1 MASYDSE
8 AEQPPEIVQ
17 QYKAAIEAAK
27 RADNS
32 EFERI
37 GLARDLGK
45 DIDGRAVLLFVPCM
59 ISTPGVSL
67 EKALNYCLLRL
78 TETGESPFV
87 LIFAESLA
95 SWIGG
100 GTLQFISDCF
110 SLIPNPCKKNLQQI
124 FIVHP
129 TAGSQGL
136 FSVISSIYS
145 GSFPKKVVWVERL
158 IDVLKTLQMPVSA
171 ALKLFPYPVQVE
183 EERRVS
189 PNSVLTI
196 FGTPLGVLAARTG
209 VRVSSSLAC
218 VPYILT
224 EFRHYLLKA
233 PNVTTKDLLLLQGE
247 CQSLYAFV
255 GDIDYGDPRA
265 DWTDT
270 PVVASCFRLLLE
282 GLERPLFGSGAFENM
297 ASAGTAG
304 GGKDRLVTEMKT
316 SNFDLWFVNA
326 VHFALPKRNSKSCH
340 TKPGGNMLSAE
351 APGLEPRSFDCYP
364 ITGVPEANLGHSW
377 RRERHIWSSGN
388 AWVCIEALT
397 LAITN
402 PNLVHEGYSLVDSG
416 ESSSEESSSE
426 EESEESSSSDD
437 APAKQNVPTKPQL
450 VKAVAPKVTASP
462 AASAAK
468 KTAPLKKRK
477 SSSSSSE
484 AESKD
489 SEDSDDDDEEEE
501 EEEEE
506 DTPDG
511 DIADNLKS
519 DDALPLMLLLSSE
532 LCGRTS
538 SLDFHAVERSLPTMH
553 LRLLREI
560 VSAVL
565 ELQANEKRQKLGIA
579 GSNPAQAGCFAGRG
593 MHQGHGK
600 PSSRCSPHGWPSQ
613 STPATRA
620 LLAAELLSGSMDPY
634 STSTGAPLGLGGR
647 GHQSTLSTPTNHSGG
662 ASMGPPLSYGVPNY
676 PSGGPPGGL
685 MGNGGLSATE
695 NPLHGSIGMKSFQAG
710 VSDVSGVGGSP
721 SGGPLYTSST
731 KYIPGTRGSPKCPFP
746 ESASDNWGKHN
757 TEACQSCSYGLPLYE
772 LLVGPRCAPGY
783 RGVRTPQSVK
793 QGLLHKSSAAGTFP
807 PSLFVFASRF
817 PAWQNLSSFLAA
829 YSCCCSLLVA

>member
-95 SWIGG
+95 SWIG
-100 GTLQFISDCF
+100 F

-209 VRVSSSLAC
+209 
-218 VPYILT
+218 
-224 EFRHYLLKA
+224 
-233 PNVTTKDLLLLQGE
+233 GE

-316 SNFDLWFVNA
+316 SRFLGDQGYRHVCAYFYADIDIQLFMGIPHDEKQSVMYILLFLKEIASHATQNQMTPQKIA
-326 VHFALPKRNSKSCH
+326 EIFAAAFFRPPQPVDKRLPQ
-340 TKPGGNMLSAE
+340 A
-351 APGLEPRSFDCYP
+351 AP
-364 ITGVPEANLGHSW
+364 
-377 RRERHIWSSGN
+377 
-388 AWVCIEALT
+388 VCIEALT

-477 SSSSSSE
+477 V
-484 AESKD
+484 A
-489 SEDSDDDDEEEE
+489 
-501 EEEEE
+501 
-506 DTPDG
+506 
-511 DIADNLKS
+511 IAPS
-519 DDALPLMLLLSSE
+519 RCRGLS
-532 LCGRTS
+532 GTR
-538 SLDFHAVERSLPTMH
+538 
-553 LRLLREI
+553 
-560 VSAVL
+560 VSTC
-565 ELQANEKRQKLGIA
+565 LQAYNY
-579 GSNPAQAGCFAGRG
+579 
-593 MHQGHGK
+593 
-600 PSSRCSPHGWPSQ
+600 SSPCI
-613 STPATRA
+613 
-620 LLAAELLSGSMDPY
+620 Y
-634 STSTGAPLGLGGR
+634 
-647 GHQSTLSTPTNHSGG
+647 
-662 ASMGPPLSYGVPNY
+662 
-676 PSGGPPGGL
+676 L
-685 MGNGGLSATE
+685 M
-695 NPLHGSIGMKSFQAG
+695 
-710 VSDVSGVGGSP
+710 
-721 SGGPLYTSST
+721 
-731 KYIPGTRGSPKCPFP
+731 
-746 ESASDNWGKHN
+746 
-757 TEACQSCSYGLPLYE
+757 
-772 LLVGPRCAPGY
+772 
-783 RGVRTPQSVK
+783 
-793 QGLLHKSSAAGTFP
+793 
-807 PSLFVFASRF
+807 
-817 PAWQNLSSFLAA
+817 
-829 YSCCCSLLVA
+829 